1 MRTLVMI
8 RDSDPRTND
17 PQFVEIVGE
26 HAPLPRAALSL
37 ALQNDDD
44 ATDEH
49 GQLYWE
55 RISESL
61 PDPLPSSGLIDLD
74 LAPEWNSTS
83 PADADSSIGS
93 SRSERSVCL
102 LTISGPDAGRRFHL
116 PRGTF
121 TVGRRAADICVRDV
135 SIPAQA
141 GVVVHSAQGFSVSEF
156 ETTTDGVQP
165 GAPKKRHLVFGES
178 FRLGETVFRLEDTS
192 TPLDDAND
200 LGSCKWPPPPLKV
213 TGSQRPGRPFMML
226 TAALMPVVLGLILVM
241 FMGSW
246 LFMLFSLMSVVTGG
260 VPAILQWR
268 DKKKLERQIDDALA
282 QDRRHREHAAPDWG
296 MVRRSLKSNP
306 ASYLASPRMPSP
318 QSIPSSAAA
327 VAGKRPAD
335 VQQSWALPLGMASEI
350 HVSVDLGSANELR
363 ARTHVN
369 VPAIAT
375 LSPLYRTLIR
385 GRLSRATDV
394 ARAMLV
400 RALLLA
406 HSHRINVGVLGDG
419 SWVPTPVRA
428 LRCFEYFS
436 DVPQLLQFLEA
447 SPDIP
452 LILFSSRGMDCE
464 HLAASPISAHRDA
477 LARLILVEIDHVE
490 DEAWGSTSPS
500 SDQESGVFDDLH
512 HRYSHEILVDLGVWR
527 EETSNGETQDILT
540 DVDFDGLSF
549 ETAQVLIEH
558 MVMIALPSTVGG
570 STGRVLDSGPAS
582 AVLVQSNDNAN
593 NHAAVSTH
601 QTASHLLVDTGT
613 LLSADSGAT
622 RPDDVLFMGGSASPD
637 SGSVVTIDLV
647 ADGPHMLIAGTTG
660 SGKSEA
666 LKSMLWSIVNR
677 YAPQE
682 VSFLHFDFKGGST
695 LGEFASLPHTISVET
710 DLTHADAARMLRG
723 IRAELSRRESIF
735 QRIGAS
741 DYSSWRSLSARDDS
755 LPHIAR
761 LVIVVDEVR
770 MLLSALPEA
779 MMELASIATI
789 GRSLGVHLVLSTQR
803 PLGVIS
809 PEIRANIGVCVLL
822 RVASVQESQDVLG
835 SSAAVSISHKNPGR
849 AFIKAG
855 ATVPL
860 PVQFPS
866 PLGARRSWVIHRHGA
881 RLGPPSSSL
890 LLSSENEEKSP
901 YERWLRT
908 HGHMQHRRAPQTAL
922 PARLPESVHP
932 ADFNNVAANAS
943 VDSMPFDAG
952 VVEQGPNLLD
962 QKGLLGLGI
971 GNHPTMGHLE
981 TLSWNPNMLPRFA
994 IIAGRDS
1001 GADEL
1006 AAGLINQHQSDG
1018 GTTCIIDGSGLLSG
1032 YERLRTVFA
1041 YGSLD
1046 DALSISEIL
1055 NHLLNELQT
1064 DASRL
1069 SDSDTATATS
1079 SDSGLDSESDSAPHI
1094 DPLSGGIRPEVR
1106 RLVVITGWSHILT
1119 RVGPREAA
1127 ALEQL
1132 MTSLMRAT
1140 SAQNLAIVAIG
1151 ARDLTGTSLFTLLEA
1166 RLYLPF
1172 GLGPEITALWPRM
1185 VEVPEH
1191 PGRGVLMIPGEIP
1204 QGREIQCLQAS
1215 PHELERSSTNAHIEP
1230 SKLLR
1235 GLPRRV
1241 AREAKAVMVHELQ
1254 FSTRLDQSKTD
1265 ALPESDGLE
1274 LGVSAP
1280 DGSTFIWHPE
1290 KIGLIVGGPGSGK
1303 THLLKTIAEI
1313 FDSASESAL
1322 NTRGRISSNLKVL
1335 GCKLV
1340 NGPNLDANDIS
1351 QLQDA
1356 TPRILL
1362 IDNADMV
1369 EDSLKPALER
1379 LVDSGTQLI
1388 MSVSATFK
1396 SIQRIP
1402 CAHRQRGEGSE
1413 ILLSPRTP
1421 QEADVLGWHGC
1432 PVDPVPGRGIV
1443 RFHGGYRR
1451 FQAWG

>member
-8 RDSDPRTND
+8 RDSDPRTSD

-26 HAPLPRAALSL
+26 REPLPRAALSL

-44 ATDEH
+44 AADEH
-49 GQLYWE
+49 GQPYWE
-55 RISESL
+55 RIAESL

-83 PADADSSIGS
+83 PPDSDSSIGS
-93 SRSERSVCL
+93 SRSDRSVCL
-102 LTISGPDAGRRFHL
+102 LTTSGPDAGRRFHL

-156 ETTTDGVQP
+156 ETTADGVQP
-165 GAPKKRHLVFGES
+165 RAPKKRHLVFGES

-192 TPLDDAND
+192 TPLDDAHD
-200 LGSCKWPPPPLKV
+200 LGSCAWPPPPLKV

-241 FMGSW
+241 VMGSW

-268 DKKKLERQIDDALA
+268 DKKKLARHIDDALM
-282 QDRRHREHAAPDWG
+282 QNRRHRELAAPDWG
-296 MVRRSLKSNP
+296 MVRRRLTSNP
-306 ASYLASPRMPSP
+306 ASYFASPRMPSP
-318 QSIPSSAAA
+318 QSVPSSAAA
-327 VAGKRPAD
+327 VPGKRPAD

-436 DVPQLLQFLEA
+436 DVPQLLQFLDA
-447 SPDIP
+447 SPNIP
-452 LILFSSRGMDCE
+452 LILFTSRGMDCE
-464 HLAASPISAHRDA
+464 HLPASAISAHRDV
-477 LARLILVEIDHVE
+477 LARLILIEIDHVE
-490 DEAWGSTSPS
+490 DESWSPSPRS
-500 SDQESGVFDDLH
+500 SDQESGAFDDLH
-512 HRYSHEILVDLGVWR
+512 HRYSHEILADLGVWR
-527 EETSNGETQDILT
+527 EETTNGETPDIVT
-540 DVDFDGLSF
+540 EVDFDGLSF

-558 MVMIALPSTVGG
+558 MAMIALPGTVGG
-570 STGRVLDSGPAS
+570 STGRVLDSGTAS
-582 AVLVQSNDNAN
+582 AMLVQSGDNAN

-601 QTASHLLVDTGT
+601 QTASHLLVDTGL

-666 LKSMLWSIVNR
+666 LKSILWSIVDR
-677 YAPQE
+677 YAPEE

-723 IRAELSRRESIF
+723 IRAEMSRRESIF

-741 DYSSWRSLSARDDS
+741 DYSSWRSLSAGDDS

-779 MMELASIATI
+779 MTELASIATI
-789 GRSLGVHLVLSTQR
+789 GRSLGVHLILSTQR

-866 PLGARRSWVIHRHGA
+866 PLGASTSWIIHRHGA
-881 RLGPPSSSL
+881 RLGPARSSL

-908 HGHMQHRRAPQTAL
+908 YGHMQHRRAPQTAF
-922 PARLPESVHP
+922 PARLPESVHQE
-932 ADFNNVAANAS
+932 DLNNVAAQTS
-943 VDSMPFDAG
+943 DDSMPFEAG
-952 VVEQGPNLLD
+952 LVDSGPNVLD
-962 QKGLLGLGI
+962 HRGHLGLGI

-981 TLSWNPNMLPRFA
+981 TVTWNPKTFSRFA

-1018 GTTCIIDGSGLLSG
+1018 GTTCIIDGSGLLAG
-1032 YERLRTVFA
+1032 YEKLRTVFA

-1046 DALSISEIL
+1046 DAHSISEIL

-1069 SDSDTATATS
+1069 
-1079 SDSGLDSESDSAPHI
+1079 
-1094 DPLSGGIRPEVR
+1094 DPLSGGSRPQVR

-1127 ALEQL
+1127 TLEQL

-1140 SAQNLAIVAIG
+1140 SAQNLAILAIG

-1191 PGRGVLMIPGEIP
+1191 PGRGVLMIPGETP
-1204 QGREIQCLQAS
+1204 PGREIQCLQAS
-1215 PHELERSSTNAHIEP
+1215 PHELERSSTNAHTEP

-1254 FSTRLDQSKTD
+1254 FSTRLAQSKTD

-1280 DGSTFIWHPE
+1280 DSSAFIWHPE

-1313 FDSASESAL
+1313 LDGASTSAL
-1322 NTRGRISSNLKVL
+1322 NTSGRINSNIKVP

-1340 NGPNLDANDIS
+1340 NGPDLHANDIS

-1356 TPRILL
+1356 PPRILL

-1369 EDSLKPALER
+1369 EDSLRPVLER
-1379 LVDSGTQLI
+1379 LVESGTHLI
-1388 MSVSATFK
+1388 MSVSANFK